1 MAGKKKKVGNE
12 IIFFRD
18 GFPAEWTNIM
28 LCAGAS
34 EGIRACLK
42 LMTNP
47 GN

>member
-1 MAGKKKKVGNE
+1 MTDRYQNDRST
-12 IIFFRD
+12 FSRD
-18 GFPAEWTNIM
+18 GYPSNWQNIM

-47 GN
+47 GA